1 MYIDTMATLVQ
12 PVRITGAV
20 ELQSELLETAA
31 AIGLVVE
38 TLRVDLPSVTS
49 HWEGRRRLEFDDDM
63 RAYLAEAEALAAA
76 ALSLHALVGEHST
89 AAIRETLRRTAEF
102 EAAVALEQEIARRA
116 AETAAAEAAALAS
129 AAAEAKAKA
138 DAAAASASANRRAP

>member
-1 MYIDTMATLVQ
+1 MYIDTMVTPVQ

-63 RAYLAEAEALAAA
+63 RAYLAETEALAAA

-89 AAIRETLRRTAEF
+89 AAVRETLRRTAEY
-102 EAAVALEQEIARRA
+102 EAAVAVEQDLARRA
-116 AETAAAEAAALAS
+116 AEAAAAEAAALA
-129 AAAEAKAKA
+129 AAKAKA
-138 DAAAASASANRRAP
+138 DAAAAASASSNRRAP